1 MNFDDNNQTNNGE
14 LDVNRKNRED
24 YEKLMQKSSTQ
35 LNDYWDSNNII
46 VRIILGLLG
55 IFIVC
60 GVLYYVLIFLGK
72 M

>member
-1 MNFDDNNQTNNGE
+1 MNFDDNNQTNSNE

-35 LNDYWDSNNII
+35 LNDYWDSNSIF

>member
-1 MNFDDNNQTNNGE
+1 MNSDDNNQTNNGE

-60 GVLYYVLIFLGK
+60 GVLYYVLMFLGK
-72 M
+72 V

>member
-1 MNFDDNNQTNNGE
+1 
-14 LDVNRKNRED
+14 
-24 YEKLMQKSSTQ
+24 MQKSSTQ

>member
-1 MNFDDNNQTNNGE
+1 MNSDDNNQTNNGE